1 MSNLNP
7 GNPIQPL
14 SVGNVVSAGVRLY
27 RSHLN
32 QYLTL
37 SFKALLWSFV
47 PVYGWAKAA
56 EISGVIT
63 RLAFT
68 ELINQPETV
77 TEAQRFTRPR
87 MWSFFTNRLLI
98 GLITFG
104 VFIGLLLAY
113 FVVVG
118 IGAVAAN
125 LGGTIGVAVL
135 VILMLAALVALII
148 FAVWL
153 GAKLLL
159 ADVPLAIEENVDASS
174 SIGRGWNL
182 TKGSTRRLQ
191 LIVFVAFLIT
201 SAIYLP
207 AQIVIGVMAGAIGA
221 LSENPEGLATSGALF
236 GVQLANIVLNL
247 TAEAI
252 IRPYWQAIKAVV
264 YYDLRARRE
273 GLGLQLRDR

>member
-37 SFKALLWSFV
+37 SFKALLWSLV

-56 EISGVIT
+56 EIGGVIS

-68 ELINQPETV
+68 ELIDQPETV
-77 TEAQRFTRPR
+77 REAQRFTRPR
-87 MWSFFTNRLLI
+87 MWSFLLNRILLS
-98 GLITFG
+98 LIWLG
-104 VFIGLLLAY
+104 ILVGLLLVY
-113 FVVVG
+113 GLIVG
-118 IGAVAAN
+118 IGAVAASV
-125 LGGTIGVAVL
+125 GGAIGVGVL
-135 VILMLAALVALII
+135 VILVFAAIVGLILFMI
-148 FAVWL
+148 WL
-153 GAKLLL
+153 GSRLFL

-182 TKGSTRRLQ
+182 TTGSIGRLQ
-191 LIVFVAFLIT
+191 LIFLVAILIT
-201 SAIYLP
+201 IAIYLP
-207 AQIVIGVMAGAIGA
+207 FQLVLGLLLGS
-221 LSENPEGLATSGALF
+221 LSGSLGDSSDVTTSGAFSGL
-236 GVQLANIVLNL
+236 QLVSFVLNL
-247 TAEAI
+247 IAEAL